1 MSEVYEGL
9 HAPSGR
15 TVAVKVLS
23 AEWCLHPELVARFL
37 NEAQALQRLRHARI
51 VTAFSSGTL
60 PNGPPFI
67 ILEWLP
73 VGLHQVLAREEGA
86 LSPRLAVHVA
96 RQLAE
101 ALAALHAQGIVHRD
115 LKPANVLL
123 AREERPSLDVK
134 LADLGLAKLPPSKAV
149 PEGEGED
156 GPLAI
161 SPVSTG
167 GGAMLGT
174 WDYMAPEQWIA
185 SKCVD
190 PKTDVYALGVL
201 LFQML
206 AGRLPFVAE
215 QQKDLMY
222 LHLLEPPPLGLLGD
236 AVSAELRGLISE
248 MLSKKAAPRPT
259 MSCVVVRLASLLDGL
274 L

>member
-1 MSEVYEGL
+1 MSEVYEGR
-9 HAPSGR
+9 HALSGR
-15 TVAVKVLS
+15 AVAVKVLS
-23 AEWCLHPELVARFL
+23 AEWCIHPELVARFL

-51 VTAFSSGTL
+51 VTAFSSGIL
-60 PNGPPFI
+60 PEGPPFI

-73 VGLHQVLAREEGA
+73 VGLHQVLEREKGA
-86 LSPRLAVHVA
+86 LSPRLAANVA

-115 LKPANVLL
+115 LKPANVLM
-123 AREERPSLDVK
+123 ARQDRSILEVK
-134 LADLGLAKLPPSKAV
+134 LADLGLAKVPSKAA
-149 PEGEGED
+149 PGGGGEGS
-156 GPLAI
+156 PLSI

-167 GGAMLGT
+167 GGALLGT

-185 SKCVD
+185 SKGVD
-190 PKTDVYALGVL
+190 PKADVYALGVL

-222 LHLLEPPPLGLLGD
+222 LHLLEPPPLGLLGGTVPAD
-236 AVSAELRGLISE
+236 LRGLVSE
-248 MLSKKAAPRPT
+248 MLNKKAGPRPT
-259 MSCVVVRLASLLDGL
+259 MSYVVGRLASLLDGL